1 MTRKEYIKEVGRWKR
16 WKRAIDSYNKAE
28 MKWWKA
34 NPNATA
40 EEYNTF
46 MYKMK
51 YTEIY
56 WGPTTIIRD
65 PGDLLNP
72 QFILPGE
79 DKPFLSLNTSGEK
92 IPLSFGKTVVQ
103 EFGTTL
109 LLDHVEGKLVGFAYN
124 ASDYYLVVRDKDGE
138 ERYIPD
144 SSIWEIKE
152 EGD

>member
-16 WKRAIDSYNKAE
+16 WKRAIESYNKAE
-28 MKWWKA
+28 MRWWKA
-34 NPNATA
+34 NPDATA

-46 MYKMK
+46 KYKMK
-51 YTEIY
+51 YVEIY

-92 IPLSFGKTVVQ
+92 IPLSFGKKVVQ
-103 EFGTTL
+103 GFGNTL
-109 LLDHVEGKLVGFAYN
+109 DVEGTLVGFAYN
-124 ASDYYLVVRDKDGE
+124 ASSYYLVVRDKDGE
-138 ERYIPD
+138 ERYILD
-144 SSIWEIKE
+144 NSWEIKE